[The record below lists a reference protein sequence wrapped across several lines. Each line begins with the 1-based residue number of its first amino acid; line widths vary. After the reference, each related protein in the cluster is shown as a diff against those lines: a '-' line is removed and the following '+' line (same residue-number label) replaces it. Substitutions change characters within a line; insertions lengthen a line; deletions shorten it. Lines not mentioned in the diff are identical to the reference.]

1 MFKSRVKL
9 VKTTDHEIPDKA
21 VEELSMR
28 AEQSVKP
35 IKQ

>member
-1 MFKSRVKL
+1 MFEGWIES